1 MKFHARLGVCLS
13 SNVFIVLTLTIFLTH
28 KFDERPLTPNGAHY
42 TAVSLHAL
50 PSLPGVL
57 EGRVQGKSGNL
68 KMLKSLILDMKKNM
82 SAARWHYLRGE
93 RPSTK
98 DIRECADSLCYEY
111 LSNEDQKSFAYC
123 YKRASVKK
131 VLETA
136 TCRFMNGTGR
146 PPIALA
152 SFPGSGNTWVRGLLQ
167 RATGVCTGGI
177 YCDKTLRVADH
188 PGESIRSGAV
198 LVVKTHDPLPRWTGG
213 KYLRYHPYMD
223 QYGKVENIP
232 LFQSAILLIRNPF
245 HALVSEWNRIGTEKE
260 LDSHTSHV
268 GKEWFG
274 NNSEWNEFVKV
285 KGQEWRTMIES
296 YTIHNSGHPVLVVKY
311 EELKVNPLVGLK
323 RMLDFLQQPY
333 REQDLE
339 QLVKAGYTVFYRT
352 HHETFQHFTSEQSQ
366 FVLSEIRTAVD
377 LLGRTGQLSKC
388 DIRDYLNITMDVF

>member
-1 MKFHARLGVCLS
+1 
-13 SNVFIVLTLTIFLTH
+13 
-28 KFDERPLTPNGAHY
+28 
-42 TAVSLHAL
+42 
-50 PSLPGVL
+50 
-57 EGRVQGKSGNL
+57 
-68 KMLKSLILDMKKNM
+68 M

-177 YCDKTLRVADH
+177 YCDKTLRVTDH

-268 GKEWFG
+268 GK
-274 NNSEWNEFVKV
+274 
-285 KGQEWRTMIES
+285 
-296 YTIHNSGHPVLVVKY
+296 SGSVTTQSGTSHPVLVVKY

-323 RMLDFLQQPY
+323 CMLDFLQQPY

-352 HHETFQHFTSEQSQ
+352 HRETFQHFTSEQSQ

-388 DIRDYLNITMDVF
+388 DIRDYLNMTMDVF